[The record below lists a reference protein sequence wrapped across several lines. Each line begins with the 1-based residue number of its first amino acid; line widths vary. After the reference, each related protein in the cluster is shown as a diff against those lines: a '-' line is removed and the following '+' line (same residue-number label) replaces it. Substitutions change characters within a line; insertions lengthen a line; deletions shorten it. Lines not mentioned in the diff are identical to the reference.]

1 MECYMSTEIDY
12 EKTAYEKEHVEGMKR
27 TLYSMILEFN
37 YFKLNSD

>member
-12 EKTAYEKEHVEGMKR
+12 GKTAYEKEHVEGMKR

-37 YFKLNSD
+37 YFRLNSD